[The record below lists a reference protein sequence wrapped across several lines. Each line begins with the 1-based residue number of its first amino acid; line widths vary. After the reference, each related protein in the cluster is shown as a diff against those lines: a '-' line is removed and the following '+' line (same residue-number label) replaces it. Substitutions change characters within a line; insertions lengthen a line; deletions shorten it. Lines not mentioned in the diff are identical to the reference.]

1 MFRVL
6 YGLAYSFVCFTLIAI
21 DTFITSIYV
30 IIKYSFIFISFII
43 NILARMG
50 EKNGK

>member
-1 MFRVL
+1 MRL
-6 YGLAYSFVCFTLIAI
+6 LWGLTHTFIVMTIIAI

-43 NILARMG
+43 NSLAKMG
-50 EKNGK
+50 CKNGK